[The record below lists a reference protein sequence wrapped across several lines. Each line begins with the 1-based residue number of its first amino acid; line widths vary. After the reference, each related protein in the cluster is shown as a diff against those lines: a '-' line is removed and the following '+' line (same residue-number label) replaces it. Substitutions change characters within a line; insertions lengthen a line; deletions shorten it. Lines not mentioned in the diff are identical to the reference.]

1 MIRKN
6 KGVTLI
12 ELIISLAILS
22 ILISLTF
29 STLLFSSKSFDSQA
43 GSIENLSN
51 VRNAISYITREI
63 RKSDSIDVTDNILTL
78 NGMDIYKSENNT
90 ITKNGN
96 IVISKIHQF
105 SIVKTGSEIDIEI
118 VSTDGTGIAASKVT
132 STIYVR

>member
-22 ILISLTF
+22 IFISLTF